1 MKEFRKNQ
9 KGLFICE
16 ECGKICKD
24 KTVLSIHNIKI
35 HKLSPKEYF
44 DKWIKEKGEGI
55 CKICNKE
62 TKLIRSDWGY
72 KNTCSKMCANIYSG
86 LRSKEE
92 IFKKY
97 GVENV
102 YQLES
107 IKLKC
112 KQTKKERYG
121 DEMYQNRE
129 QIEQT
134 NIKRFGKK
142 YPLQSKEIQD
152 KIKQSNLE
160 NYGVEYSWQRKD
172 IKNNIK
178 HICLERFGVEHPS
191 QNLDILN
198 KGFKTRFQFHNYLN
212 TNLIYQSSYEL
223 DFLEKY
229 YDKYLDIQRGFSI
242 KYEFNGKN
250 KIYHSDFFIP
260 SLNLIV
266 EIKNSY
272 LAKKDKDEIE
282 AKKIAVLNKGYN
294 FILIIDKK
302 YDDLNNIVL

>member
-1 MKEFRKNQ
+1 
-9 KGLFICE
+9 
-16 ECGKICKD
+16 
-24 KTVLSIHNIKI
+24 
-35 HKLSPKEYF
+35 
-44 DKWIKEKGEGI
+44 
-55 CKICNKE
+55 
-62 TKLIRSDWGY
+62 
-72 KNTCSKMCANIYSG
+72 
-86 LRSKEE
+86 
-92 IFKKY
+92 
-97 GVENV
+97 
-102 YQLES
+102 
-107 IKLKC
+107 
-112 KQTKKERYG
+112 
-121 DEMYQNRE
+121 MYQNRE